1 MDKVT
6 QSNKRR
12 GSNLAVQGAILALA
26 GIIVRLM
33 GFAYRIPLL
42 NIIGDEGQGYYGK
55 AFEIYSFALI
65 ISSYGLPSAVAK
77 IISARMA
84 VKKYKEAHKV
94 FISSMVIACIIGIIS
109 SGFMYFGAEFLAKL
123 VYSEN
128 SVYAIRALSPT
139 LLIFSFMA
147 VLRGYF
153 QGMNTMIPTAISQV
167 IEQLFNAIFSIVMAS
182 ILIKEGIEHGAA
194 GGTLGTGIGAFAGL
208 VTLVA
213 IYVLSR
219 KVFMKRVRKDKHIN
233 LDVSYMNISKLILMT
248 AVPIVIGSATFH
260 LTNFLDMIMINDAFR
275 FHEYTQKAADT
286 MYGVLSGKYKIIITL
301 PISIASALAAA
312 TIPSITTSLVL
323 KDRQQLVK
331 KINLAIR
338 FTMFIAIP
346 ACVGIFVLANPIIR
360 MLFKNT
366 NLELSVQLLQIGSIS
381 VVFFALSTISI
392 GVLQGID
399 RLKVPVISSL
409 KSLVIKM
416 IFNGILLYAFDTN
429 LYGAV
434 ITNIIFAFS
443 SAYFNMSAIKK
454 YTHIQF
460 DIKKTYVIPAISAL
474 IMGGLCH
481 IAYTA
486 VLFVS
491 GSNTLATLT
500 AILIGASTYLVALI
514 KLKGV
519 NKTELQAMPKGD
531 KLVTLLTK
539 VRLMQ

>member
-1 MDKVT
+1 MDKVK
-6 QSNKRR
+6 QSHKRR
-12 GSNLAVQGAILALA
+12 GSSLAVQGAILALA
-26 GIIVRLM
+26 GIIVRLI
-33 GFAYRIPLL
+33 GFAYRVPLL
-42 NIIGDEGQGYYGK
+42 NILGDEAQGYYGK

-94 FISSMVIACIIGIIS
+94 FISAMGIASIIGVLAFAI
-109 SGFMYFGAEFLAKL
+109 MYFGAEFLARL

-128 SVYAIRALSPT
+128 SVPAIRALSPT
-139 LLIFSFMA
+139 LLIFSLMA

-153 QGMNTMIPTAISQV
+153 QGMNTMIPTAVSQI
-167 IEQLFNAIFSIVMAS
+167 IEQLFNAIFSLVMAS
-182 ILIKEGIEHGAA
+182 ILIKQGLALGAA
-194 GGTLGTGIGAFAGL
+194 GGTLGTGIGALAGL
-208 VTLVA
+208 ITLIC
-213 IYVLSR
+213 IYLLSR
-219 KVFMKRVRKDKHIN
+219 QVFLKRMNRDKHMT
-233 LDVSYMNISKLILMT
+233 LDVSYGHISKLVIMT
-248 AVPIVIGSATFH
+248 AVPIVIGSAAFH

-275 FHEYTQKAADT
+275 FHGYTEKAADT
-286 MYGVLSGKYKIIITL
+286 LYGVLTGKYKIIITL

-338 FTMFIAIP
+338 FTMFVAIP
-346 ACVGIFVLANPIIR
+346 ACVGIFVLAEPILS
-360 MLFKNT
+360 MLFNDDH
-366 NLELSVQLLQIGSIS
+366 LELSTQLLQIGSIS

-399 RLKVPVISSL
+399 RLRVPVISSL

-416 IFNGILLYAFDTN
+416 IFNGILLYALKTN

-434 ITNIIFAFS
+434 VTNIIFAFF
-443 SAYFNMSAIKK
+443 SAYFNMSAIKR

-460 DIKKTYVIPAISAL
+460 DIKKTYVIPAAAAL
-474 IMGGLCH
+474 IMGGICH
-481 IAYTA
+481 ITYIAIE
-486 VLFVS
+486 FVA
-491 GSNTLATLT
+491 GSNTMATLL
-500 AILIGASTYLVALI
+500 AILVSALTYVVALI

-519 NKTELQAMPKGD
+519 NKTELRAMPKGD
-531 KLVTLLTK
+531 KMVALLTK
-539 VRLMQ
+539 VRLLH